1 MSDKTTL
8 GNRMKEYYENP
19 YRFYLPRR
27 SPMIIR
33 LDMRAGHSFTKG
45 FQKPFDNIF
54 IESIQETAKY
64 LCENI
69 ENVKCS
75 YQQSDEISLLLTDYD
90 NVGTQAWFNKNLQK
104 MCSIAASMA
113 TLAFN
118 RVFSKMFYKW
128 GNENLPD
135 WDMGGTNKPVDEKLI
150 KLCNSYEGASEK
162 GAMFDARVFSIPK
175 DEVCNCFIW
184 RQQDAVRNS
193 IQMVGQAN
201 FSHKELQN
209 KTCNNI
215 QDMLM
220 TQKNINWN
228 DFPTVQKRGS
238 CCTKTGKH
246 TVVDMKT
253 GEQKERLT
261 WEIDTEIPIF
271 TQDRNYIERW
281 I

>member
-45 FQKPFDNIF
+45 FQRPFDDIF

-69 ENVKCS
+69 ENVKFS

-90 NVGTQAWFNKNLQK
+90 NANTQAWFNKNLQK

-118 RVFSKMFYKW
+118 RVFWEKIRDLDHDYYEYPTKEFNELIEIYYKA
-128 GNENLPD
+128 L
-135 WDMGGTNKPVDEKLI
+135 
-150 KLCNSYEGASEK
+150 EK
-162 GAMFDARVFSIPK
+162 GAMFDARCFSIPK
-175 DEVCNCFIW
+175 EEVCNYFQW
-184 RQQDAVRNS
+184 RQMDCTRNS

-209 KTCNNI
+209 KKNEDI
-215 QDMLM
+215 QEMLFS
-220 TQKNINWN
+220 QKGINWN
-228 DFPTVQKRGS
+228 DFSTVKKRGS
-238 CCTKTGKH
+238 CCIKDFEKKVINFQTQEE
-246 TVVDMKT
+246 VVRKVW
-253 GEQKERLT
+253 G
-261 WEIDTEIPIF
+261 IDKNIPIF
-271 TQDRNYIERW
+271 SQDRNYIERF

>member
-45 FQKPFDNIF
+45 FQRPFDDIF
-54 IESIQETAKY
+54 IKSIQETAKY

-113 TLAFN
+113 TLVFN

-150 KLCNSYEGASEK
+150 KLCNIYESASEK
-162 GAMFDARVFSIPK
+162 GAMFDARCFSIPK
-175 DEVCNCFIW
+175 EEVCNYF
-184 RQQDAVRNS
+184 
-193 IQMVGQAN
+193 
-201 FSHKELQN
+201 L
-209 KTCNNI
+209 
-215 QDMLM
+215 
-220 TQKNINWN
+220 
-228 DFPTVQKRGS
+228 
-238 CCTKTGKH
+238 
-246 TVVDMKT
+246 
-253 GEQKERLT
+253 
-261 WEIDTEIPIF
+261 
-271 TQDRNYIERW
+271 
-281 I
+281 

>member
-45 FQKPFDNIF
+45 FQRPFDDIF

-118 RVFSKMFYKW
+118 KAFEKKVDALFNEYETC
-128 GNENLPD
+128 GN
-135 WDMGGTNKPVDEKLI
+135 MTQ
-150 KLCNSYEGASEK
+150 SYIDILSHAVYK

-175 DEVCNCFIW
+175 EEVCNYFIW
-184 RQQDAVRNS
+184 RQQDATRNS

-209 KTCNNI
+209 KSCDKI

-220 TQKNINWN
+220 TQKDINWN

-253 GEQKERLT
+253 GEQKERLV
-261 WEIDTEIPIF
+261 WEIDKNIPIF
-271 TQDRNYIERW
+271 TQDRNYIERFV
-281 I
+281 

>member
-1 MSDKTTL
+1 MKNDSL
-8 GNRMKEYYENP
+8 GDRMKKYEGVPKTALMRRNP
-19 YRFYLPRR
+19 V
-27 SPMIIR
+27 IIR
-33 LDMRAGHSFTKG
+33 IDGKAFHTFTRG
-45 FQKPFDNIF
+45 FQRPFDNIL
-54 IESIQETAKY
+54 IESMQDTMKY

-69 ENVKCS
+69 QGCKLGYC
-75 YQQSDEISLLLTDYD
+75 QSDEISLLLTDYE
-90 NVGTQAWFNKNLQK
+90 NINTAAWFDYEVQK

-118 RVFSKMFYKW
+118 RAF
-128 GNENLPD
+128 GER
-135 WDMGGTNKPVDEKLI
+135 VDEEYGYIESEAMFPSLKEETFRQI
-150 KLCNSYEGASEK
+150 EKEYEAHQKALNK

-175 DEVCNCFIW
+175 EEVCNYFLW
-184 RQQDAVRNS
+184 RQNDCTRNS

-209 KTCNNI
+209 KSCDKI

-220 TQKNINWN
+220 LEKGINWN

-253 GEQKERLT
+253 GEQKERLV

>member
-45 FQKPFDNIF
+45 FQKPFDDIF
-54 IESIQETAKY
+54 TKSIQETAKY

-118 RVFSKMFYKW
+118 RGFF
-128 GNENLPD
+128 
-135 WDMGGTNKPVDEKLI
+135 
-150 KLCNSYEGASEK
+150 
-162 GAMFDARVFSIPK
+162 
-175 DEVCNCFIW
+175 
-184 RQQDAVRNS
+184 
-193 IQMVGQAN
+193 
-201 FSHKELQN
+201 
-209 KTCNNI
+209 
-215 QDMLM
+215 
-220 TQKNINWN
+220 
-228 DFPTVQKRGS
+228 
-238 CCTKTGKH
+238 
-246 TVVDMKT
+246 
-253 GEQKERLT
+253 
-261 WEIDTEIPIF
+261 
-271 TQDRNYIERW
+271 
-281 I
+281 